1 MLVICP
7 CPERIG
13 ARALARIVL
22 DERLAACVQ
31 LLPWVESLY
40 HWKGSVERARETLL
54 LIKTTKAC
62 WPALRD
68 RLAELHP
75 YEVPEIL
82 ALKVEDGLPAYLQWV
97 SQSVCA
103 EQPHPRAG
111 AATGQYDTSGMQ

>member
-1 MLVICP
+1 VICP

-13 ARALARIVL
+13 ARALARTVL

-54 LIKTTKAC
+54 LIKTTQAC

-82 ALKVEDGLPAYLQWV
+82 ALKVEDGWPAYLQWV

-103 EQPHPRAG
+103 EHPRAG
-111 AATGQYDTSGMQ
+111 AATGQCDTSGMQ